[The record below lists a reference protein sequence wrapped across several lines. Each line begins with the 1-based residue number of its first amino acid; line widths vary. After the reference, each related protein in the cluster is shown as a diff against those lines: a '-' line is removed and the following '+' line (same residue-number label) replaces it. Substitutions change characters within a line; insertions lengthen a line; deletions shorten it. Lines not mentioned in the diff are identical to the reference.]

1 MAFSHS
7 IFLVCVIHPIESTN
21 VPEFLKDYAP
31 ENNTATAKPKA
42 FSLIPVLYLPTP
54 STPPMNSTHK
64 ITIPEALE
72 LERYK
77 TRRKVND

>member
-42 FSLIPVLYLPTP
+42 FSLIPVSVPAHTL
-54 STPPMNSTHK
+54 NSTYEFH
-64 ITIPEALE
+64 T
-72 LERYK
+72 
-77 TRRKVND
+77 